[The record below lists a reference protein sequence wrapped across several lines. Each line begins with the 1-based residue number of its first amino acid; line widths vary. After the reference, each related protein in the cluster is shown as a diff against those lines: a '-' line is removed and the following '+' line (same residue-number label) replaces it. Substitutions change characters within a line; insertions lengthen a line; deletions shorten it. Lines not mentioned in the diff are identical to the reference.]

1 MMKEKNKSKTKK
13 ISKDSSS
20 KDRYFGI
27 VLEDIDSKFQQI
39 KEGQEVIKKET
50 EEFRRETRE
59 ELRFLT
65 MGQKVLSDKIEDLKT
80 KLILHEEQNGKDFK
94 VIFEYLSKIDKELE
108 HIQKSDLSRLPILE
122 TRVAQLEK
130 KIK

>member
-1 MMKEKNKSKTKK
+1 MKEKNKSKTKK